1 LADNKLRD
9 LVGTGS
15 ATAAEFA
22 NGVIELMYQEF
33 ENPIR
38 DELKDRF
45 MEYPAE
51 PTRELL
57 KKYWLQFKDKFSATK
72 AMVSVEK
79 ASEQH
84 KGGIRWIDYRV
95 LLDDEGDTLHLHVNA
110 AGKYDTGVFRR

>member
-57 KKYWLQFKDKFSATK
+57 KKYWLQFKTSLARPRQWYRSKKLPSSTR
-72 AMVSVEK
+72 VE
-79 ASEQH
+79 S
-84 KGGIRWIDYRV
+84 GG
-95 LLDDEGDTLHLHVNA
+95 
-110 AGKYDTGVFRR
+110 